1 MNNDRNES
9 KRGAARSFGNGKDRQ
24 PRAPQSGSARDDRP
38 VRSPRGEGANDDRSS
53 RFSRGDNPRDGRNT
67 NDRRDSSRRDDVH
80 SADLRP
86 EWQRRVARP
95 VDQNKPKSPP
105 IPDEITEK
113 DLELGIRV
121 QLKTLSEENAER
133 VARHL
138 AMVALLIDQ
147 DPELAHRHALAAA
160 ERAGRIAL
168 VRETVGSTAY
178 AVGDYAL
185 ALRELATYRR
195 ISGSD
200 DQIPLMVDSERGL
213 GRPKRAL
220 ELGRTVDK
228 SKLAPGVR
236 VNLSIALSGARLDL
250 GENEQALIELQIP
263 ELNPERVFEY
273 SPALF
278 FAYADTLE
286 VLGRESEAKHWI
298 DLGNRAASALSQAA
312 GLDDVVRVFEEIE
325 IPDLDARM
333 QRAAEAR
340 EKYGVRPRQTG
351 SNNRDSSGSRN
362 IRSEEKRGNRE
373 ERGSRQDRGDRDERS
388 NRSNRGSES
397 GSSAPQRRSGSYA
410 DSQKRVNRE
419 GSRNRDWGKR
429 D

>member
-1 MNNDRNES
+1 
-9 KRGAARSFGNGKDRQ
+9 
-24 PRAPQSGSARDDRP
+24 
-38 VRSPRGEGANDDRSS
+38 
-53 RFSRGDNPRDGRNT
+53 
-67 NDRRDSSRRDDVH
+67 
-80 SADLRP
+80 
-86 EWQRRVARP
+86 
-95 VDQNKPKSPP
+95 
-105 IPDEITEK
+105 
-113 DLELGIRV
+113 
-121 QLKTLSEENAER
+121 
-133 VARHL
+133 
-138 AMVALLIDQ
+138 MVALLIDQ

-340 EKYGVRPRQTG
+340 EKYGVRPRQTE
-351 SNNRDSSGSRN
+351 SYNRDSRGSRN
-362 IRSEEKRGNRE
+362 VRSEGLQGSREQRGNRE
-373 ERGSRQDRGDRDERS
+373 ERGSRQGRGDRDERG

-410 DSQKRVNRE
+410 DSPKRVNRE
-419 GSRNRDWGKR
+419 GSRNRDWGKH